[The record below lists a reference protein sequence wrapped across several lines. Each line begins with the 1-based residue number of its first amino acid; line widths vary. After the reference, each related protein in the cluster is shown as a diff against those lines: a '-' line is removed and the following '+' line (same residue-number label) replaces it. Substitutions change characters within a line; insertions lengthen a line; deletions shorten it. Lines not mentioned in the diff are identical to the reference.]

1 MSKIS
6 DSIRAATEHAP
17 HLAAAAR
24 RAGGVMQSIAD
35 GIDFFSAAAPPV
47 MDAVRAVQEGRVS
60 VAFRG
65 GRVRVTVSPEA
76 R

>member
-1 MSKIS
+1 MTNSKAK
-6 DSIRAATEHAP
+6 RVAP
-17 HLAAAAR
+17 GSPAR
-24 RAGGVMQSIAD
+24 IPMQSIAD